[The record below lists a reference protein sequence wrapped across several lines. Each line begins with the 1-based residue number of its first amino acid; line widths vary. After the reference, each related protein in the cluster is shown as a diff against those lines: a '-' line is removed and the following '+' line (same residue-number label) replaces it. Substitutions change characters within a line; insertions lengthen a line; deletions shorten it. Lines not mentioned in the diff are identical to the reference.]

1 MIAVAESVF
10 RWPTFGCRCP
20 VFPFEED
27 RFMFRRLDHREIH
40 TIVAYHESHRFDH
53 WGVLWLSLSIYCD
66 WPR

>member
-1 MIAVAESVF
+1 
-10 RWPTFGCRCP
+10 
-20 VFPFEED
+20 
-27 RFMFRRLDHREIH
+27 MFRRLDHREIH